1 MFPST
6 ERVGTNISSIIW
18 QLWGWTICPTGPG
31 LGWKK
36 MSNVHIVHCSRVWQ
50 MAEDERRAK
59 LWMLLIDCLFYCF
72 FSCVIHHQYPGLLQ
86 GGGRVWFSCMNVAF
100 LLFPL
105 NFPLSLSSDT
115 FLWKHISNFDRATKI
130 FTARRKLSL
139 LWKLPSNH
147 VTLFTGPHEKLSKT
161 VGRMHGS

>member
-1 MFPST
+1 
-6 ERVGTNISSIIW
+6 
-18 QLWGWTICPTGPG
+18 
-31 LGWKK
+31 
-36 MSNVHIVHCSRVWQ
+36 

-161 VGRMHGS
+161 VGRMHGSHRGVTEALLKQICQQLSIVSVGEANCSHVRQPNL